1 MQQIESSEM
10 YCKDM
15 MMRDDD
21 KRWSKNKKMIKHPTS
36 VIFHVHNIQISK

>member
-10 YCKDM
+10 YCKDIKEM
-15 MMRDDD
+15 I
-21 KRWSKNKKMIKHPTS
+21 KKKKMIKHPTS

>member
-10 YCKDM
+10 YCKDIKEM
-15 MMRDDD
+15 I
-21 KRWSKNKKMIKHPTS
+21 KKTKKMIKHPTS